1 MVGRTVFYKNAFGGM
16 IGCSKIGFAIDS
28 EYEWRDLPTYNEAW
42 VHFSGNLRGSVVF
55 QQLKTDDPNY
65 PVTVTGMTPTLIN
78 YVDLRLNTDG
88 WRDEILG
95 SAGGTYRRETL
106 SSAILSFNYSAKLKV
121 PCNFMLGF
129 F

>member
-1 MVGRTVFYKNAFGGM
+1 M
-16 IGCSKIGFAIDS
+16 IVI
-28 EYEWRDLPTYNEAW
+28 T
-42 VHFSGNLRGSVVF
+42 
-55 QQLKTDDPNY
+55 KTDDPNY

-129 F
+129 FEIKLSPSVRLRIPSFRPN